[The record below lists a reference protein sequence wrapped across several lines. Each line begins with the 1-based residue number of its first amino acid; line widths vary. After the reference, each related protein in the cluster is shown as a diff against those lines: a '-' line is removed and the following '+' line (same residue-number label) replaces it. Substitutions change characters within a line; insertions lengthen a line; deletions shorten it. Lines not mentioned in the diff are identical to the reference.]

1 LEYHSNIKVTIVT
14 RTISSKLG
22 DDVFMLER
30 EPMRWLQLTY
40 KVPSEPSQKRVWV
53 WRRLQNL
60 GAFALQNSVYLLPH
74 SEEVEKQFRQ
84 LAHEIREMGG
94 EASIF
99 SVVALDTVD
108 ERRILQILLEARNGE
123 YQTVVKVCARFLA
136 KAMSVVASQKWND
149 QVHAEFAEVLEKVH
163 VLFRTAKRHDMLGS
177 LTATKRAAAAE
188 SLAVCEQVFRVLLD
202 QEYTRARRLLEMHS
216 ELLPSVTDMDTSS
229 AGISLVSGQV
239 DQKRSKSESD
249 EMEPPSIPI

>member
-1 LEYHSNIKVTIVT
+1 
-14 RTISSKLG
+14 
-22 DDVFMLER
+22 MLER

-60 GAFALQNSVYLLPH
+60 GAFALQNSVYLLPF
-74 SEEVEKQFRQ
+74 SEEVEKHFRQ
-84 LAHEIREMGG
+84 LTHEIREMGG

-99 SVVALDTVD
+99 SVVALDSAD
-108 ERRILQILLEARNGE
+108 ERRIMQTLLEARTNE
-123 YQTVVKVCARFLA
+123 YTTVVKVCMRFLG
-136 KAMSVVASQKWND
+136 KAATIIQSQNWNE
-149 QVHAEFAEVLEKVH
+149 QVHAEFSEVLEKVH

-202 QEYTRARRLLEMHS
+202 QEYARARRLLEMHS
-216 ELLPSVTDMDTSS
+216 DLLQTALETE
-229 AGISLVSGQV
+229 AGDSDPSLVGGQNEG
-239 DQKRSKSESD
+239 Q
-249 EMEPPSIPI
+249 EPPTASR

>member
-1 LEYHSNIKVTIVT
+1 
-14 RTISSKLG
+14 
-22 DDVFMLER
+22 MLER
-30 EPMRWLQLTY
+30 EAMRWLQLTY

-60 GAFALQNSVYLLPH
+60 GAFALQNSVYLLPF

-99 SVVALDTVD
+99 SVVALDAAD

-136 KAMSVVASQKWND
+136 KALSVVETQKWNE

-177 LTATKRAAAAE
+177 LTASKRANAAE
-188 SLAVCEQVFRVLLD
+188 SLAICEQVFRVLLD

-216 ELLPSVTDMDTSS
+216 ELLPSPAEVESS
-229 AGISLVSGQV
+229 NVDRSLVGGQE
-239 DQKRSKSESD
+239 KRSAD
-249 EMEPPSIPI
+249 EGDQPNTPL